1 MTIVQLLAVVAV
13 LLLVVPT
20 VLSFLRMLVWA
31 AETWVRC
38 ETTGRGNRGT
48 AAVATVLYGVSMWV
62 CLYLFFLVGEYL

>member
-1 MTIVQLLAVVAV
+1 MSMMQPLAFVTVM
-13 LLLVVPT
+13 LLVVPT

-38 ETTGRGNRGT
+38 ETGRGNRGT
-48 AAVATVLYGVSMWV
+48 AAVATVLYGMSMWV

>member
-1 MTIVQLLAVVAV
+1 MTIVQLLAVIGV

-31 AETWVRC
+31 VETWVRC
-38 ETTGRGNRGT
+38 ETGRGNRGT

>member
-1 MTIVQLLAVVAV
+1 MTIVQLLAIIAV

-38 ETTGRGNRGT
+38 ETGRGNRGT
-48 AAVATVLYGVSMWV
+48 AAVATVLYGVSLWV

>member
-1 MTIVQLLAVVAV
+1 MTIVQLLAVIGV

-38 ETTGRGNRGT
+38 EAGRGNRGT

>member
-1 MTIVQLLAVVAV
+1 MTMMQPLAFVTVM
-13 LLLVVPT
+13 LLVIPT

-38 ETTGRGNRGT
+38 ETGRGNRGT

>member
-1 MTIVQLLAVVAV
+1 MTIVQLLAVIAV

-38 ETTGRGNRGT
+38 ETGRGNRGT
-48 AAVATVLYGVSMWV
+48 AAIATVLYGVATWV
-62 CLYLFFLVGEYL
+62 CAYLFFVVGAYL

>member
-1 MTIVQLLAVVAV
+1 MTIVQLLAVIGV
-13 LLLVVPT
+13 LLLAVPT

-38 ETTGRGNRGT
+38 ETGRGNRGT

>member
-1 MTIVQLLAVVAV
+1 MTIVQLLVVVGV

-38 ETTGRGNRGT
+38 ETGRGNRGT

>member
-1 MTIVQLLAVVAV
+1 MTIVQLLAGISV

-38 ETTGRGNRGT
+38 EMSGRGNRGT
-48 AAVATVLYGVSMWV
+48 AAVTTVLYGVATWV
-62 CLYLFFLVGEYL
+62 CAYLLFVVGNYL